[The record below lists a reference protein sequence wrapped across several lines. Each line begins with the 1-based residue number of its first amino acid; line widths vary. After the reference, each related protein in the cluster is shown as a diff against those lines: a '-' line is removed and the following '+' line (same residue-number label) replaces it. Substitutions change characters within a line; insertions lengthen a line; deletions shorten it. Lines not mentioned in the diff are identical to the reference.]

1 MNELKE
7 LRRNTP
13 AMTDNAATA
22 AKARLMTAIHEPE
35 AARKSVAS
43 GARRFGWRIAVAAA
57 LALVVGG
64 TVVALRDQPD
74 MAPVASVAE
83 LGERA
88 ADAAENDPT
97 PAPDPTQWLYTNELQ
112 LAGVKG
118 DIDRDQR
125 NTWERWT
132 SVDGKRS
139 AWYQGGKLMFQGS
152 AVFNPA
158 ELAKAPVTPAG
169 VIAKIK
175 AAILDEDRRG
185 PQELNGHVPTQIL
198 FMEINQ
204 LITEQWLAPEV
215 RAALFR
221 ALPTIKGIIK
231 TEDVPVADGRRGLA
245 FSLDDDGARQSLVLD
260 PQTFRFLGTNSTR
273 LQDRTYERADGSKE
287 TFKAGT
293 VSMTAQLEAK
303 IVNQPGQRP

>member
-7 LRRNTP
+7 FRRNTP

-35 AARKSVAS
+35 AARKSATS

-64 TVVALRDQPD
+64 TVVTLRDQQD
-74 MAPVASVAE
+74 MATVASVTE

-88 ADAAENDPT
+88 AGAAENDPT
-97 PAPDPTQWLYTNELQ
+97 PAPGPAQWLYTKELQ
-112 LAGVKG
+112 LDGVEA
-118 DIDRDQR
+118 DVDRDR
-125 NTWERWT
+125 HATWERWT

-152 AVFNPA
+152 AVFDPA
-158 ELAKAPVTPAG
+158 ALANAPVTPAG
-169 VIAKIK
+169 VIARIK

-185 PQELNGHVPTQIL
+185 PQELNGQVPPQIL

-204 LITEQWLAPEV
+204 LISEQWLAPEV

-221 ALPTIKGIIK
+221 ALPTIKGITM
-231 TEDVPVADGRRGLA
+231 TEDVPVADGRRGVA

-260 PQTFRFLGTNSTR
+260 PQTFRYLGTNSTR
-273 LQDRTYERADGSKE
+273 LQDRTHERADGSKE

-293 VSMTAQLEAK
+293 VSLTAQLEAA
-303 IVNQPGQRP
+303 IVNQPGQRS

>member
-7 LRRNTP
+7 FRRNTP

-35 AARKSVAS
+35 AVHKPAAS
-43 GARRFGWRIAVAAA
+43 GTRRFGWRIVVAAA
-57 LALVVGG
+57 LALLVGG
-64 TVVALRDQPD
+64 TVVTLRDQPD
-74 MAPVASVAE
+74 MAPVAGVAE

-88 ADAAENDPT
+88 AGAAENDPT
-97 PAPDPTQWLYTNELQ
+97 PAPGPAQWLYTKELQ
-112 LAGVKG
+112 LAGIEADV
-118 DIDRDQR
+118 DRDR
-125 NTWERWT
+125 RATWERWT
-132 SVDGKRS
+132 SVDGKQS

-152 AVFNPA
+152 AVLIPA
-158 ELAKAPVTPAG
+158 ELAKAPANPAG
-169 VIAKIK
+169 VIARIK

-185 PQELNGHVPTQIL
+185 PQELNGHVPPVML

-204 LITEQWLAPEV
+204 LISEQWLAPEV

-221 ALPTIKGIIK
+221 ALPTIKGITM
-231 TEDVPVADGRRGLA
+231 TEDVPVADGQRGVA

-260 PQTFRFLGTNSTR
+260 PQTFRYLGTNATR

-293 VSMTAQLEAK
+293 VSLTAQVEAT
-303 IVNQPGQRP
+303 IVDQPGQRS

>member
-7 LRRNTP
+7 FRRNTP

-22 AKARLMTAIHEPE
+22 AKARLMAAIHEPE
-35 AARKSVAS
+35 AERKSAAS

-64 TVVALRDQPD
+64 TVVTLRDEPG

-88 ADAAENDPT
+88 ARAAENDPT
-97 PAPDPTQWLYTNELQ
+97 PAPGPGQWLYTKELQ
-112 LAGVKG
+112 LTGVEG
-118 DIDRDQR
+118 DVDRDQR
-125 NTWERWT
+125 DTWERWT

-152 AVFNPA
+152 AIFNPA
-158 ELAKAPVTPAG
+158 ELAKPPVTPPG

-185 PQELNGHVPTQIL
+185 PQELNGHVPPVML

-204 LITEQWLAPEV
+204 LISEQWLAPEV
-215 RAALFR
+215 RAALYR
-221 ALPTIKGIIK
+221 ALPTIKGV
-231 TEDVPVADGRRGLA
+231 TVTQDVPVADGRRGVA
-245 FSLDDDGARQSLVLD
+245 FSITEAEARSYLVLD
-260 PQTFRFLGTNSTR
+260 PQTFRYLGTNSTR
-273 LQDRTYERADGSKE
+273 LQDRTYEWADGSKE

-293 VSMTAQLEAK
+293 VGLTAQLEAT
-303 IVNQPGQRP
+303 IVNQPGQRS